1 MNDLLSRKRLFQAGK
16 ANTSHLQLHQFSGAR
31 TENDKG
37 RDAEFPRA
45 IGRIAAG
52 AGGAKKNSRSRI
64 ADCLTRWTDLYS
76 IKRFAP
82 DRERPLGASLL
93 PGRTVEAQRARPFPV
108 RPARTKNARKQA
120 KDGF

>member
-52 AGGAKKNSRSRI
+52 AGGAKKKQSF
-64 ADCLTRWTDLYS
+64 ADSGLFD
-76 IKRFAP
+76 
-82 DRERPLGASLL
+82 SL
-93 PGRTVEAQRARPFPV
+93 
-108 RPARTKNARKQA
+108 
-120 KDGF
+120 DGSL